1 MRQPHRSRGGRLER
15 SGVVRPEKGFR
26 AYAPG
31 LVGYVLGV
39 DLGTTFAAAAIA
51 REGRA
56 EIASLGVRAAQVPSV
71 VVVLADGEVL
81 VGEAAERRS
90 ITEPTRTAREFKR
103 RLGDPTPLVLGG
115 TPYGAE
121 SLMGHLLRWIVD
133 KVSEQQGE
141 HPQHIVLTHPANWG
155 PYKRDL
161 LNDAVRIAGVGPV
174 SLLTEPEAAAIHY
187 SLRERIAPGDV
198 VAVYDF
204 GGGTFDAALLRRTGD
219 GFEIVGQPDGIERLG
234 GIDFDEAVFQHVVDY
249 AGGAVDRLG
258 SDDPAA
264 VGAVAQLR
272 GECRE
277 AKEALSSDT
286 EATVRVLLPNVQTEV
301 RLTRVEF
308 EEMVRPRIADT
319 ISTMERV
326 VSAARLASNDIARV
340 LLVGGS
346 SRIPLVAEMVQ
357 SGLGRPVGV
366 DAHPKFAIAVGAA
379 LSRSPATDRV
389 VAAETESVGEQT
401 PAQHE
406 PHLADAR
413 TATKTPKRLPLVA
426 AAVVLVLGIAGV
438 LLVTAGG
445 DPRATSDTE
454 VDTSTTSGSRQVTA
468 RDGTLLY
475 VENNRVLASS
485 GDGERVLLEKASMS
499 DPVLSP
505 DGVHVAYVID
515 GTVEIRDVAS
525 GALRHRLS
533 VGAGSSKNPDW
544 SPDGKLIAYNS
555 NHEGSTNIYVASALS
570 DAPETRRLTS
580 STAEEGSPDWSPD
593 GRLIAYDSNEAGSF
607 DVYVMD
613 SDGGNVRR
621 LTEGSQGDETP
632 DWSPDGE
639 RIVFESGRD
648 GNSEIY
654 VMNADGTVETRLTNR
669 PAMDRVPKFDP
680 AGRVLFATD
689 KNGDFDL
696 FLLDVDTL
704 EETPVVEGDADVLA
718 MSWSPVDLVAG

>member
-1 MRQPHRSRGGRLER
+1 M
-15 SGVVRPEKGFR
+15 
-26 AYAPG
+26 
-31 LVGYVLGV
+31 GYVLGV

-71 VVVLADGEVL
+71 VVVIADGEVL

-121 SLMGHLLRWIVD
+121 SLMGHLLRWIVE

-141 HPQHIVLTHPANWG
+141 RPQHIVVTHPANWG

-161 LNDAVRIAGVGPV
+161 LSDAVRIADVGDV
-174 SLLTEPEAAAIHY
+174 TFLTEPEAAAIHY

-204 GGGTFDAALLRRTGD
+204 GGGTFDAAMLRRTGD

-301 RLTRVEF
+301 RLTRAEF

-326 VSAARLASNDIARV
+326 VGAAGLTPDDIARV

-357 SGLGRPVGV
+357 SQLGRPVGV

-389 VAAETESVGEQT
+389 VAAESEAEAETEPDTAGESVRAVAQVVDL
-401 PAQHE
+401 PA
-406 PHLADAR
+406 PAKA
-413 TATKTPKRLPLVA
+413 PKRLPVIA
-426 AAVVLVLGIAGV
+426 AAVVLVAGLAGG
-438 LLVTAGG
+438 LLMIGRDSSSTASTNAAATSTTAGG
-445 DPRATSDTE
+445 NPA
-454 VDTSTTSGSRQVTA
+454 TA
-468 RDGTLLY
+468 REGTLLY
-475 VENNRVLASS
+475 VEDNRVLARS
-485 GDGERVLLEKASMS
+485 GDDERVLLEAASMS

-505 DGVHVAYVID
+505 DGTHVAYVID
-515 GTVEIRDVAS
+515 GTVEIRDVVS

-533 VGAGSSKNPDW
+533 VGAGTSKNPDW
-544 SPDGKLIAYNS
+544 SPDGQLIAYNS
-555 NHEGSTNIYVASALS
+555 NHEGSTNIYVAGALS
-570 DAPETRRLTS
+570 SETETKRLTS
-580 STAEEGSPDWSPD
+580 GPAEEGSPDWSPD
-593 GRLIAYDSNEAGSF
+593 GRLIAYDSNEAGTF
-607 DVYVMD
+607 DIYVMD
-613 SDGGNVRR
+613 ADGANVRR

-632 DWSPDGE
+632 DWSPDGK

-654 VMNADGTVETRLTNR
+654 VMKADGTDETRLTNR

-680 AGRVLFATD
+680 DGNILFTTD

-696 FLLDVDTL
+696 FLLDVETL
-704 EETPVVEGDADVLA
+704 EETPVLEGDADVLA
-718 MSWSPVDLVAG
+718 MSWAASALSTE